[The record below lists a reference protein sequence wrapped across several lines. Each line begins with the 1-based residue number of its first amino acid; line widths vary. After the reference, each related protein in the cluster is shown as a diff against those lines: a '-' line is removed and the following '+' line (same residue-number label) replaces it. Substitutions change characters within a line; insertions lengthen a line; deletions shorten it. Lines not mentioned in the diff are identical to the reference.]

1 MKVKE
6 LADLLTQMSNVPEVA
21 EADVVIFDGRANWT
35 VTKIKVVSDGVM
47 LRTD

>member
-6 LADLLTQMSNVPEVA
+6 LADLLTQMCNVPEIA
-21 EADVVIFDGRANWT
+21 ESDVVIFDGRANWT
-35 VTKIKVVSDGVM
+35 VTRLEVVSDGVM